1 MNDVQQLVSVSLGF
15 TLILLAIRAFYT
27 GTVIYFFY
35 PWNLFLALVPVFFS
49 GLLLKQ
55 KTLNYKSILLLGL
68 WLLFLPNAPYLVT
81 DIFHFEERPP
91 VPFWFDLM
99 LVVSGAWNGIL
110 LCMISLFRVEKFLK
124 TVCTPKHT
132 DSIMPLIL
140 FLCGYGIYIGRYL
153 RYNSWDVVT
162 EPVGILRTVNTS
174 YPSSVSKSECM
185 AVYFC
190 FCVFSRHYLFHYKK
204 TAPRYVST
212 GAVLNFLSNQ
222 KSNPSEK

>member
-1 MNDVQQLVSVSLGF
+1 MRIKKMNDLQQLVSISLGF
-15 TLILLAIRAFYT
+15 TLVLLAARVFYT
-27 GTVIYFFY
+27 GTVMYFFY

-55 KTLNYKSILLLGL
+55 KTLNYKSILLLSL

-110 LCMISLFRVEKFLK
+110 LCMISLLRVERFLK
-124 TVCTPKHT
+124 TVCTPKLT
-132 DSIMPLIL
+132 GKIMPLII
-140 FLCGYGIYIGRYL
+140 FLCGYGVYIGRYL

-162 EPVGILRTVNTS
+162 EPVGILRMSTHHIHHPFQNLNVWLFTFVFAS
-174 YPSSVSKSECM
+174 FLGII
-185 AVYFC
+185 YFTI
-190 FCVFSRHYLFHYKK
+190 KK
-204 TAPRYVST
+204 LPRVMLT
-212 GAVLNFLSNQ
+212 PGRF
-222 KSNPSEK
+222 

>member
-1 MNDVQQLVSVSLGF
+1 MRLKKMNDVQQLVSISLGF
-15 TLILLAIRAFYT
+15 TLALLIIRLFYT
-27 GTVIYFFY
+27 GTAMYFFY

-55 KTLNYKSILLLGL
+55 KTLNYKSILLLAL

-110 LCMISLFRVEKFLK
+110 LCMISLLRVERFLK
-124 TVCTPKHT
+124 TVCTPKLT
-132 DSIMPLIL
+132 GKIMPLII
-140 FLCGYGIYIGRYL
+140 FLCGYGVYIGRYL

-162 EPVGILRTVNTS
+162 EPIGILRTSTHHIHHPFQNLNVWLFTFVFAS
-174 YPSSVSKSECM
+174 FLGII
-185 AVYFC
+185 YFTI
-190 FCVFSRHYLFHYKK
+190 KK
-204 TAPRYVST
+204 LPRVMLT
-212 GAVLNFLSNQ
+212 PGQF
-222 KSNPSEK
+222 

>member
-1 MNDVQQLVSVSLGF
+1 MNDLQQLVSISLGF
-15 TLILLAIRAFYT
+15 TLVLLAGRVFYT
-27 GTVIYFFY
+27 ETVMYFFY

-81 DIFHFEERPP
+81 DIFHFEERAP

-110 LCMISLFRVEKFLK
+110 LCMISLLRVERFLK
-124 TVCTPKHT
+124 TVCTPKLT
-132 DSIMPLIL
+132 GKIMPLII
-140 FLCGYGIYIGRYL
+140 FLCGYGVYIGRYL

-162 EPVGILRTVNTS
+162 EPVGILRMSTHHIHHPFQNLNVWLFTFVFAS
-174 YPSSVSKSECM
+174 FLGII
-185 AVYFC
+185 YFTI
-190 FCVFSRHYLFHYKK
+190 KK
-204 TAPRYVST
+204 LPRVMLT
-212 GAVLNFLSNQ
+212 PGRF
-222 KSNPSEK
+222 